1 MSKYYKAYN
10 TLKNII
16 TGGNKTSPTISSV
29 KIKKNLT
36 GRRTDR
42 DSIIKGV
49 DKHLKSSDPTSSP
62 IKKKYTDKASAI
74 HDKYEKTNLTA
85 IATKGKARMIDKRN
99 EESKKIFKKAKGE

>member
-1 MSKYYKAYN
+1 MSGFVRAGFSF
-10 TLKNII
+10 LKNM
-16 TGGNKTSPTISSV
+16 GKSKTSPTISSV

-49 DKHLKSSDPTSSP
+49 DKHLKSSDPKSSP

-85 IATKGKARMIDKRN
+85 IATKGKARKIDKRN
-99 EESKKIFKKAKGE
+99 EESKKIFKKAKEE

>member
-49 DKHLKSSDPTSSP
+49 DKHLKSSDQKKNIL
-62 IKKKYTDKASAI
+62 IKLLLFMTNTKKQILQQWRLK
-74 HDKYEKTNLTA
+74 EKL
-85 IATKGKARMIDKRN
+85 
-99 EESKKIFKKAKGE
+99 EW

>member
-36 GRRTDR
+36 GRRKDR
-42 DSIIKGV
+42 DDVVKGV
-49 DKHLKSSDPTSSP
+49 DKHLSSSDPKSSV
-62 IKKKYTDKASAI
+62 IKKKYTDKTSAI
-74 HDKYEKTNLTA
+74 YDK
-85 IATKGKARMIDKRN
+85 IDK
-99 EESKKIFKKAKGE
+99 K

>member
-10 TLKNII
+10 TLKNIV

-36 GRRTDR
+36 GRRSDR

-49 DKHLKSSDPTSSP
+49 DKHLKSSDLTSSP
-62 IKKKYTDKASAI
+62 IKKKYTDKVSAV
-74 HDKYEKTNLTA
+74 HDKYEKT
-85 IATKGKARMIDKRN
+85 KKRN
-99 EESKKIFKKAKGE
+99 EESKKIFKTVKGE